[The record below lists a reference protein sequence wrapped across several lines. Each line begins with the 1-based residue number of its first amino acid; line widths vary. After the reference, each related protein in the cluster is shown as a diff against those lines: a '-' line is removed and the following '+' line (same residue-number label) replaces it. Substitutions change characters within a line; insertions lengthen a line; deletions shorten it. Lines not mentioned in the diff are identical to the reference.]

1 MELRS
6 GRQHSSWQRQHN
18 SNVFGKGQ
26 LEKAT
31 FQRWVALSCIF
42 LALLLTGLE
51 ATHAHS
57 DAAVSRNSAP
67 CAICLSVHANAPALT
82 FQFLPQLHA
91 VATVIVSRP
100 TEPKGAGAKLWLFI
114 RPPPSA

>member
-1 MELRS
+1 LRDR
-6 GRQHSSWQRQHN
+6 GQFVSWQCQRKV
-18 SNVFGKGQ
+18 NVIGKGQ
-26 LEKAT
+26 LEKAA

-57 DAAVSRNSAP
+57 DAVVSRNSAP
-67 CAICLSVHANAPALT
+67 CAICLSVHANAPAVT

-91 VATVIVSRP
+91 VATVVISGP

-114 RPPPSA
+114 RPPPSV